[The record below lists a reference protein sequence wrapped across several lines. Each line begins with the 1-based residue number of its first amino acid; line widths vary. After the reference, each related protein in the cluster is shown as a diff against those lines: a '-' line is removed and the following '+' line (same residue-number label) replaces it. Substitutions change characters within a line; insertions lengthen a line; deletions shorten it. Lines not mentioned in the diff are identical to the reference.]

1 MADSEYV
8 QLAKRWILEPLQ
20 CATFLVG
27 LIQEF
32 ESLFTLEYEPEA
44 DGEFTATVEKTKRYR
59 RSLATSL
66 SKNIKLAEKALTLCN
81 EQKSDVFRLDAQWQE
96 AFCDLEKWIILRN
109 MSGVFGQNSVND
121 AENILANAF
130 IAFRHV
136 VTNLNDRIAVSSQV
150 ATKAKR
156 TTTKGD
162 QMRKDAQRLKKQG
175 LSNVEIA
182 LRLKCSKSHVTGL
195 LKVPRE

>member
-1 MADSEYV
+1 MADSKYV

-32 ESLFTLEYEPEA
+32 ESLFKLRYEPEA
-44 DGEFTATVEKTKRYR
+44 DGEFTATVEKNENYS

-66 SKNIKLAEKALTLCN
+66 SKNINLAYKALTLCSDL
-81 EQKSDVFRLDAQWQE
+81 KSEEFRLDARWQE
-96 AFCDLEKWIILRN
+96 VFSNLERTIINRN
-109 MSGVFGQNSVND
+109 VSAILGKPAVQD
-121 AENILANAF
+121 AEEKLAKAF

-136 VTNLNDRIAVSSQV
+136 VTDLNDRIAVSSQV

-156 TTTKGD
+156 TTAKGD
-162 QMRKDAQRLKKQG
+162 KMRKDAQRLKKQG